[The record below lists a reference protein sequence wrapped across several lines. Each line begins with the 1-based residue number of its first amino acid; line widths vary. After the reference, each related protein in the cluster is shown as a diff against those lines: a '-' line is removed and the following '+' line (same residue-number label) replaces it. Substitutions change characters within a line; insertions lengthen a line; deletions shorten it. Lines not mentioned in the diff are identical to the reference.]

1 MSFFIQCKTLQR
13 LSDLLKKKQCKTERL
28 LKKKKKK
35 ATNQLSKQM
44 KGDLF
49 FKCNQPPM
57 STHIQ
62 YLYFIH
68 ISNVSLSTCKN
79 VCIKCG
85 RICAAT
91 LIFSCLFFYKIKKE
105 RNMAS
110 VIALDIGINLNLK
123 CIYFFSRG

>member
-35 ATNQLSKQM
+35 SDQPTEQANERRP
-44 KGDLF
+44 F